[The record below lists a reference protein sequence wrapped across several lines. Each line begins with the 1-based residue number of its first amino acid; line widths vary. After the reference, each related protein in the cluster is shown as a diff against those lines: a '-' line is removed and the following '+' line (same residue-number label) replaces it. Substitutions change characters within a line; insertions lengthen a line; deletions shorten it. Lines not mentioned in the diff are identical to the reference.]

1 MQSIFRLQ
9 TFTPCFPVA
18 CMRLGTWPLAARHL
32 LLVMGMT
39 CASGSMAGTPPASRD
54 DFRQLDGEVQA
65 IREDLLDIQQEL
77 SQLEA
82 LNRYPQAEQLV
93 VLLSVANDS
102 PGRLER
108 VSLLLDGAAVSQHL
122 YTEDEGMTLQ
132 EGGVHRIY
140 AGSLGTGRHLLEVS
154 VRGQLS
160 RGRTFQEVQRLSL
173 DKKPG
178 RTFMEV
184 HLGPGGTPSTPEIS
198 LREWTP

>member
-1 MQSIFRLQ
+1 MH
-9 TFTPCFPVA
+9 
-18 CMRLGTWPLAARHL
+18 LGGWPLPVRHL
-32 LLVMGMT
+32 LLVMGMA
-39 CASGSMAGTPPASRD
+39 CASGSMAVTPPASRD

-82 LNRYPQAEQLV
+82 LSRSPQAEQLV

-102 PGRLER
+102 PVQLKR
-108 VSLLLDGAAVSQHL
+108 VSLLLDGKTVSQHW
-122 YTEDEGMTLQ
+122 YTEDEGMALR

-140 AGSLGTGRHLLEVS
+140 ASGLGTGQHLLEVS
-154 VRGQLS
+154 ISGQLA
-160 RGRTFQEVQRLSL
+160 RGRTFQEAQRLPL

-178 RTFMEV
+178 RTFMEI
-184 HLGPGGTPSTPEIS
+184 HLEPGRTPSTPEIS